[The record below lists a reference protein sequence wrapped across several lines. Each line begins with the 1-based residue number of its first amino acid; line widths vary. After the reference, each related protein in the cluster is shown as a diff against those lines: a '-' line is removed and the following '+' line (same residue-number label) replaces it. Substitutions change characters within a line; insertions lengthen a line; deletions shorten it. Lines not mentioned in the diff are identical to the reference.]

1 MTERQSLEEA
11 LDRLEEIT
19 RSLEGGEIE
28 LDRSLDLYEEGVRLV
43 RLAEEAIREAETR
56 IERLNSDGTVSE
68 LKGAGLTT

>member
-11 LDRLEEIT
+11 LNRLEEIT

-43 RLAEEAIREAETR
+43 RLAEEAIRDAETR

-68 LKGAGLTT
+68 LKRVSPAT

>member
-68 LKGAGLTT
+68 LKGMGLNT